1 MKVLVRPVLWSAALL
16 MLGVIGLTACGGEEP
31 APEPARPQV
40 AAEPR
45 ESSPTPRPTIAPTN
59 TPEPT
64 PVPPPTN
71 TPEPTAAPEPTPT
84 PEAVTAPTPQVAPAQ
99 AATADAGVED
109 RVRAYARECGEST
122 AAVSADPLAMA
133 DTEAGAT
140 WGEVADALE
149 VQLETYSQLE
159 PPMEV
164 EEYHNAR
171 LATLEA
177 LRDHAQSRPAD
188 ASMLADVEQ
197 LMTTVM
203 PQVMVIGMDQ
213 SKTEEQK
220 QQEIEQLMEE
230 PLMDLL
236 GEDFPAAAEAEQE
249 ARDALPESLRNILDQ
264 EGCSSPDEEEFSFP

>member
-1 MKVLVRPVLWSAALL
+1 MKTLVRPVLLGAALL
-16 MLGVIGLTACGGEEP
+16 VLGSIGFTACGGEELP
-31 APEPARPQV
+31 PEPASPQV

-45 ESSPTPRPTIAPTN
+45 ASFPTPRPTIAPTN

-71 TPEPTAAPEPTPT
+71 TPEPTASPEPTPT
-84 PEAVTAPTPQVAPAQ
+84 PEAMTAPTPQVAPTE
-99 AATADAGVED
+99 AAGPGDDVED
-109 RVRAYARECGEST
+109 RVRAYARECGELT
-122 AAVSADPLAMA
+122 AALSSNPMAMA

-140 WGEVADALE
+140 WGETAAALE
-149 VQLETYSQLE
+149 VQLGTYSQLE
-159 PPMEV
+159 PPAEV

-171 LATLEA
+171 LKTLEA
-177 LRDHAQSRPAD
+177 FLDHARSRPAD
-188 ASMLADVEQ
+188 ASMMADLEQ

-203 PQVMVIGMDQ
+203 PQIMVIGMDQ
-213 SKTEEQK
+213 AKTEERK

-230 PLMDLL
+230 PLLDLL
-236 GEDFPAAAEAEQE
+236 GEDFPAAAQAEQE

>member
-1 MKVLVRPVLWSAALL
+1 MKTLVRPVLLGAVLL
-16 MLGVIGLTACGGEEP
+16 VLGSIGFTACGGEEP
-31 APEPARPQV
+31 APETARPQA

-45 ESSPTPRPTIAPTN
+45 QSFPTPRPTIAPTN

-71 TPEPTAAPEPTPT
+71 TPEPTAVPEPTST
-84 PEAVTAPTPQVAPAQ
+84 PEAMTAPTPQVATTE
-99 AATADAGVED
+99 AAGSGDDVED
-109 RVRAYARECGEST
+109 RVRAYARECGELT
-122 AAVSADPLAMA
+122 AALSSNPMAMA

-140 WGEVADALE
+140 WGETAAALE

-159 PPMEV
+159 PPAEV

-177 LRDHAQSRPAD
+177 FLDHARSRPAE
-188 ASMLADVEQ
+188 ASMLADMEQ

-203 PQVMVIGMDQ
+203 PQIMVIGMDQ

-220 QQEIEQLMEE
+220 QQEIEQLLEE

-236 GEDFPAAAEAEQE
+236 GEDFPAAARAEQE
-249 ARDALPESLRNILDQ
+249 ARDALTESLRNILDQ